1 MKAGKTIPKF
11 PKLKGCLYHT
21 LYIHITTE
29 QLNIAAPEALWDPS
43 RMESYK
49 KKIAV

>member
-11 PKLKGCLYHT
+11 PRLKSCLYHA

-29 QLNIAAPEALWDPS
+29 QLNIAAPEALWDPL
-43 RMESYK
+43 RTEPYK
-49 KKIAV
+49 KKTAV